1 VQIKKPLA
9 DELLFGK
16 LKKGGLVRVDIDLDD
31 KEKLTFFFEPA
42 LPKPG
47 KKGGGVKV
55 DEDAE
60 EEL

>member
-1 VQIKKPLA
+1 
-9 DELLFGK
+9 LLFGK

-47 KKGGGVKV
+47 KKSNAIKV
-55 DEDAE
+55 DEEAE
-60 EEL
+60 EDL